1 MKVVFIGCKPFK
13 GKDICGFEWSFY
25 DENLKVGDIFEVSE
39 HYDDNLSNIFNDESS
54 MGKKEISNKEY
65 RVIHIDTEHPF
76 KFRGSFPI
84 KHFISLEQY
93 RNQKLKLLGI

>member
-25 DENLKVGDIFEVSE
+25 ENLKVGDIFEVSE

-54 MGKKEISNKEY
+54 
-65 RVIHIDTEHPF
+65 VIHIDTEHPF

-84 KHFISLEQY
+84 KHFISLEEY
-93 RNQKLKLLGI
+93 RNQKLDKIL

>member
-1 MKVVFIGCKPFK
+1 MKVVFIGCKTFK

-25 DENLKVGDIFEVSE
+25 ENLKVGDIFEVSE

-54 MGKKEISNKEY
+54 
-65 RVIHIDTEHPF
+65 VIHIDTEHPF

-84 KHFISLEQY
+84 KHFIPLEQY
-93 RNQKLKLLGI
+93 RNQKLELLGI

>member
-25 DENLKVGDIFEVSE
+25 GNLKVGDIFEVSE

-54 MGKKEISNKEY
+54 
-65 RVIHIDTEHPF
+65 VIHIDTEHPF

-84 KHFISLEQY
+84 KHFIPLEQY
-93 RNQKLKLLGI
+93 RNQKLELLGI

>member
-25 DENLKVGDIFEVSE
+25 ENLKVGDIFEVSE

-54 MGKKEISNKEY
+54 
-65 RVIHIDTEHPF
+65 VIHIDTEHPF

-84 KHFISLEQY
+84 KHFIPLEQY
-93 RNQKLKLLGI
+93 RNQKLELLGI

>member
-25 DENLKVGDIFEVSE
+25 ENLKVGDIFEVSE

-54 MGKKEISNKEY
+54 
-65 RVIHIDTEHPF
+65 VIHIDTEHPF

-84 KHFISLEQY
+84 KHFIPLEQY
-93 RNQKLKLLGI
+93 RNQKLDKIL

>member
-25 DENLKVGDIFEVSE
+25 ENLKVGDIFEVSE

-54 MGKKEISNKEY
+54 
-65 RVIHIDTEHPF
+65 VIHIDTEHPF

-93 RNQKLKLLGI
+93 RNQKLELLGI